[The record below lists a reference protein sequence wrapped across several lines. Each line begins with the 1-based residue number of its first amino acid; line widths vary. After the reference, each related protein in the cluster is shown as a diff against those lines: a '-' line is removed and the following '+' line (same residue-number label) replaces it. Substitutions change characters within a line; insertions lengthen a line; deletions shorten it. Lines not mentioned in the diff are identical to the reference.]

1 MNNKIPLLRLNEYKK
16 ISNIARKKV
25 NDILNINIKRIT
37 YKDLSDFSELN
48 GDDLYGYTIIN
59 KNTKSIIIL
68 LDNIYKIE
76 LKEGKDAAKRLIVE
90 TIFHEARHLWQINN
104 VFNKYNI
111 TIKDSNILWMIEN
124 DAYQFTYNNLNI
136 INEIL
141 NRNN

>member
-16 ISNIARKKV
+16 ISNVARKKV

>member
-37 YKDLSDFSELN
+37 YKNLSDFSELN
-48 GDDLYGYTIIN
+48 SDDLYGYTIIN

>member
-25 NDILNINIKRIT
+25 NEILNINIKRIT